1 MPGSVETG
9 GRKQTRVR
17 LDPVPGPGDRRRARE
32 SAGAEK
38 RQSMESSERFDEIQ
52 IPLLESVHGL
62 RHVRGV
68 LGTPEWWPTGERVA
82 VVVAHG
88 SSKSCDDPL
97 IEHLTRALTA
107 RGVLSLRFNFPY
119 AEAGK
124 RATSDS
130 PAVLERTF
138 KAAVALLGRDPS
150 ALPARLFVGGL
161 GLGGRVAAELAAG
174 RLHADGL
181 FLLGFPL
188 HAQDK
193 PEKVDPDVLYRV
205 TSPMLFVQGTRDRR
219 CQGEALRRA
228 LRRVGAPIELHD
240 VEHADSSFHVP
251 KKSGRSEAEIHAEV
265 VAVLSGWISR
275 RLR

>member
-1 MPGSVETG
+1 MPEPDGAAADGIE
-9 GRKQTRVR
+9 R
-17 LDPVPGPGDRRRARE
+17 RE
-32 SAGAEK
+32 SRASEQRKK
-38 RQSMESSERFDEIQ
+38 RNPMESSERFEEIQ

-62 RHVRGV
+62 GHVRGV

-107 RGVLSLRFNFPY
+107 RGILTLRFDFPF

-130 PAVLERTF
+130 PVVLERTF

-150 ALPARLFVGGL
+150 ALPARLFVGGV
-161 GLGGRVAAELAAG
+161 GLGGRVAAELAAE

-188 HAQDK
+188 HVQDK

-219 CQGEALRRA
+219 CQGEALRRV

-240 VEHADSSFHVP
+240 VEHADSNFHAP
-251 KKSGRSEAEIHAEV
+251 KKSGRRPAEVHAEILG
-265 VAVLSGWISR
+265 VLSGWIAR